1 MSVVTIKS
9 AELEVKIKTLGAE
22 LTSVKDNN
30 GKEYIWCGDPNV
42 WSGQCPNLF
51 PIVSRLRNLEKPN
64 TYILDG
70 KEYEMGMHGFAK
82 LSEFEVESQ
91 DENKAVFLLK
101 SNDVTRAQYPF
112 EFEYR
117 IVYTVSG
124 RELKIDFITD
134 NKSVRDM
141 YYSAGSHEGFA
152 ISGDIENYTA
162 VFDEAETLSKYEVLP
177 SGVIGETPT
186 PILFGERELKLRDE
200 YFEVDAL
207 IFFDAKSRGLAIRD
221 DRTGESVHISFP
233 GFDTLLI
240 WRIPGAQY
248 VCVEPWAGAPD
259 LSWKKVD
266 DFSKK
271 YRIRTLSPG
280 ESETLTHTITF

>member
-1 MSVVTIKS
+1 MSIVAIKS

-22 LTSVKDNN
+22 LTSVKDNA
-30 GKEYIWCGDPNV
+30 GKEYIWSGDPAV
-42 WSGQCPNLF
+42 WGGQCPNLF
-51 PIVSRLRNLEKPN
+51 PIVSRLRNGEKPN
-64 TYILDG
+64 TYVLDG

-82 LSEFEVESQ
+82 LSEFEVEAKS
-91 DENKAVFLLK
+91 ESSVTFLLK
-101 SNDVTRAQYPF
+101 SNDETRAQYPF

-117 IVYTVSG
+117 IVYTLSG

-134 NKSVRDM
+134 NKSDRDM

-152 ISGDIENYTA
+152 TTGGIENYTA

-177 SGVIGETPT
+177 SGNIGEVPT
-186 PILFGERELKLRDE
+186 PILNGERELKLSE
-200 YFEVDAL
+200 KYFEVDAL

-221 DRTGESVHISFP
+221 DRTGESIHISFP

-240 WRIPGAQY
+240 WKMPDAEF

-259 LSWKKVD
+259 LSWKVVD

-271 YRIRTLSPG
+271 YRIRTLAPNAQ
-280 ESETLTHTITF
+280 ETLTHTISF

>member
-1 MSVVTIKS
+1 MAVITIKS
-9 AELEVKIKTLGAE
+9 SELEVGIKTLGAE
-22 LTSVKDNN
+22 LTSVKDKS
-30 GKEYIWCGDPNV
+30 GKEYIWCGNPDV
-42 WSGQCPNLF
+42 WEGQCPNLF
-51 PIVSRLRNLEKPN
+51 PIVSRLKDGK
-64 TYILDG
+64 YVLDG

-82 LSEFEVESQ
+82 LSEFEVEAHNEDS
-91 DENKAVFLLK
+91 ATFLLK
-101 SNDVTRAQYPF
+101 SSDATRAQYPF

-134 NKSVRDM
+134 NKTERDM

-152 ISGDIENYTA
+152 ISGAIENYTA
-162 VFDEAETLSKYEVLP
+162 VFDEEETLSKYEVLP
-177 SGVIGETPT
+177 SGVIGEVPT
-186 PILFGERELKLRDE
+186 PILDGSRELKLSE
-200 YFEVDAL
+200 AYFAVDAL

-221 DRTGESVHISFP
+221 DRTGEQIHISFP

-240 WRIPGAQY
+240 WRRPGAEY

-259 LSWKKVD
+259 LSWKVVD

-271 YRIRTLSPG
+271 YRIRTLAPNA
-280 ESETLTHTITF
+280 SETLTHTITF